1 MKKSFF
7 LMVAAIVILI
17 SGCTGPTGNW
27 RPTGGIG
34 CALTNPN
41 TPTSLN
47 SHGDS
52 GLHLILSSRSSVNID
67 VEGILDYMQGDSYLA
82 PEYEIQ
88 NLMNPWIR
96 LDVAY

>member
-7 LMVAAIVILI
+7 LMVPAMVILI
-17 SGCTGPTGNW
+17 SSCSGPTGNW
-27 RPTGGIG
+27 KQTGGISS
-34 CALTNPN
+34 ALTNPN
-41 TPTSLN
+41 TPTSLD
-47 SHGDS
+47 SHAGS
-52 GLHLILSSRSSVNID
+52 GLHLTLSSRSSVNID

-96 LDVAY
+96 LDVDY

>member
-1 MKKSFF
+1 MNKAFF
-7 LMVAAIVILI
+7 LMVPAMVILI
-17 SGCTGPTGNW
+17 SGCSGPTGNW
-27 RPTGGIG
+27 QQTRGIR

-47 SHGDS
+47 SHGGN
-52 GLHLILSSRSSVNID
+52 GLHLTLSNRSSVNID